1 MTRIEQLSS
10 GLAALNLNVP
20 MPAQLKLMEYIDL
33 LVKWNRVHNLTA
45 IREPDQMVSHHLLD
59 SLAIL
64 PALAECKTLVDVGTG
79 GGLPGIPLALTRPD
93 LSVTLLDS
101 SHKKTAFLRQVK
113 VELALDNVE
122 IVCNR
127 VEAWRPTLKFDAV
140 VSRAFADLAEFAQL
154 ANHLVR
160 DGGMLFAMKG
170 VYPFDEIA
178 RLPDSFQLNRVM
190 SLQVPQLSAE
200 RHLVVLDKAA

>member
-20 MPAQLKLMEYIDL
+20 MPAQFKLMEYIDL
-33 LVKWNRVHNLTA
+33 LAKWNRVHNLTA

-59 SLAIL
+59 SLAIQ
-64 PALAECKTLVDVGTG
+64 PALVECKNLVDVGTG
-79 GGLPGIPLALTRPD
+79 AGLPGIPLALTRPD
-93 LSVTLLDS
+93 LRVTLLDS

-122 IVCNR
+122 IVCDR

-160 DGGMLFAMKG
+160 DSGMLLAMKG

-190 SLQVPQLSAE
+190 SLHVPQLSAE
-200 RHLVVLDKAA
+200 RHLIVLDKAA